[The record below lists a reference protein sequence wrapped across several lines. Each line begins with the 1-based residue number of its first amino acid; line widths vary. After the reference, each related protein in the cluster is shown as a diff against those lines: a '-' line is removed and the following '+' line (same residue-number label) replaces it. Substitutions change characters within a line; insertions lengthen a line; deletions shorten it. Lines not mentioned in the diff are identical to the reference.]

1 MLLVF
6 VGLACWLIWPSD
18 PETSAPREH
27 SSHDAIASRSYTWTA
42 TGPQPVLS
50 TADGDAVALPETT
63 DAERIRIEGVV
74 IDEQKAP
81 IGGATVS
88 LGARTTTAEAD
99 GSFALDDV
107 LAGDIILRAE
117 RGEWYGEESTYVSD
131 TSDPIEITVR
141 RGSTLVLHVV
151 KVTDG
156 QPIANAKVE
165 IARRELFTNAN
176 GVIRTRGLDPTGERF
191 TISADG
197 FGTWRGDADFDIE
210 KPTAEKEMT
219 VKLANGAPVSGI
231 VVDERGE
238 RVPEAYVS
246 IIAVDNTWNDSVT
259 ADEHGE
265 FTIPAIATGK
275 HGISASSKLH
285 LATPEQL
292 ITHDGVH
299 PFTGIVV
306 RVSLGAELV
315 GRVVDSAGKP
325 VAGAS
330 VHGASGA
337 DTDADGRFVAT
348 GLEPGEVT
356 LSAYVDSR
364 SSEET
369 KVTVSTGKRTEVL
382 LVVRD
387 SSLAGR
393 VVDTKGTPIADA
405 MLWAKATD
413 QSNTFFATADEY
425 GKFDFGGMPPGD
437 YVVIAQ
443 HDEEQNRRLPDDGS
457 SVVHTGR
464 RDLTIVLPRLATV
477 VGRVVLDG
485 APVPYFGVTI
495 TKTPTKLHAEKV
507 VPVADDTGAFAQ
519 KDIAAGTWSVVIVG
533 PGFATKIVDGIVAA
547 EARTTDLGTIVVERG
562 RILRGRVTDASGRP
576 VPDALVVVGTS
587 LFSIANNRVDQ
598 RAQGDATARTDASG
612 RYEIAGIASEDLK
625 IVARANGATSVER
638 ALAPD
643 ETTADLVITD
653 VGTVVGHIANM
664 KGSQAGIALSLAD
677 EEATTYGPRYY
688 GDVDRAGDFR
698 VTAVPPGRYTI
709 RVMGEN
715 TLPEKTVD
723 VVGTKTV
730 HVDFEMPVVQIK
742 VTAHAKDCSLVYLV
756 GGDVRSL
763 SVCTNDDVSWDAVA
777 PGSYRVCPSSGD
789 DGCAAISV
797 AASPATQRFE
807 VRFASD

>member
-1 MLLVF
+1 M
-6 VGLACWLIWPSD
+6 
-18 PETSAPREH
+18 
-27 SSHDAIASRSYTWTA
+27 
-42 TGPQPVLS
+42 LS
-50 TADGDAVALPETT
+50 TDDDTSTSPPDST

-74 IDEQKAP
+74 IDEQKTP
-81 IGGATVS
+81 IGGATVR
-88 LGARTTTAEAD
+88 LGARATTAEAD

-107 LAGDIILRAE
+107 VAGDIILRAE

-151 KVTDG
+151 RKSDG
-156 QPIANAKVE
+156 RPIAKAKVE
-165 IARRELFTNAN
+165 IARRELFTNAD
-176 GVIRTRGLDPTGERF
+176 GAIRTRGLDPTGERL

-197 FGTWRGDADFDIE
+197 FGTWRGDADFDTE

-219 VKLANGAPVSGI
+219 VQLASGAPVSGI

-246 IIAVDNTWNDSVT
+246 INAVDNTWNDSVT
-259 ADEHGE
+259 ADEHGA

-275 HGISASSKLH
+275 HSITASSKLH
-285 LATPEQL
+285 LATPEQV
-292 ITHDGVH
+292 IAHDGVH
-299 PFTGIVV
+299 PLTGLVV
-306 RVSLGAELV
+306 HVSLGAQLV

-325 VAGAS
+325 VAGAT
-330 VHGASGA
+330 VRGASGT
-337 DTDADGRFVAT
+337 DTDADGRFVST
-348 GLEPGEVT
+348 GLEPGELTV
-356 LSAYVDSR
+356 SAYVDSR
-364 SSEET
+364 SSEEK
-369 KVTVSTGKRTEVL
+369 KVTVAPGKRTEVL

-443 HDEEQNRRLPDDGS
+443 HDEEQNRRLPDDGLA
-457 SVVHTGR
+457 VVHTGR
-464 RDLTIVLPRLATV
+464 RDLTIVLPGLATV

-507 VPVADDTGAFAQ
+507 VAVTDDAGAFAQ
-519 KDIAAGTWSVVIVG
+519 ADIAAGTWSVVIVG
-533 PGFATKIVDGIVAA
+533 PGFATKIVDGIVAT
-547 EARTTDLGTIVVERG
+547 EGRTTDLGTIAVERG
-562 RILRGRVTDASGRP
+562 RILRGRVTDANGRP

-612 RYEIAGIASEDLK
+612 RYEIAGISSDDLK

-643 ETTADLVITD
+643 ETTVDLVLNE

-688 GDVDRAGDFR
+688 GDIDRAGDFR
-698 VTAVPPGRYTI
+698 VTDVPPGRYNI

-715 TLPEKTVD
+715 TLPEKIVD
-723 VVGTKTV
+723 VVGTKTAR
-730 HVDFEMPVVQIK
+730 VDFAMPAVQIK

-756 GGDVRSL
+756 GGDARSL

-777 PGSYRVCPSSGD
+777 PGSYRVCPSSD
-789 DGCAAISV
+789 DEGCTPITV
-797 AASPATQRFE
+797 AASPAAQRFD
-807 VRFASD
+807 VHFPASE